1 MTDPD
6 SIAPLDAEFID
17 RIVEGGLTPI
27 ELRRAIDRLDRD
39 PEGWKRCSLA
49 FLEAQCWRESFRALE
64 APARIGVAA
73 PSPSGT
79 TGRFGRKSREW
90 RRVAIAAGMAAAAFA
105 MGWFAHPD
113 RSPTQVQHGP
123 TSPALAIATHQD
135 TLTPRVQVQETED
148 PTEPAGEFVRHP
160 EPEHFR
166 AGPGGSVVAA
176 PILAGPGIGEQG
188 LGDGRPRLSEHQL
201 ALLERQG
208 YQVDQRRRIVIATLD
223 DGRRVTLP
231 IDQVKVRYTGNDPL

>member
-6 SIAPLDAEFID
+6 STAPLEDDFID
-17 RIVEGGLTPI
+17 RIVDGGLTPI
-27 ELRRAIDRLDRD
+27 ELRMAIDRLDRE
-39 PEGWKRCSLA
+39 PEAWKRCALV

-64 APARIGVAA
+64 APPRIGVAA

-79 TGRFGRKSREW
+79 TGRLGRKSREW
-90 RRVAIAAGMAAAAFA
+90 RRVAIAAGMAAASFA

-113 RSPTQVQHGP
+113 RSPTQIQHGP
-123 TSPALAIATHQD
+123 TSPALAIATNQD
-135 TLTPRVQVQETED
+135 TPAPRAQAQETED
-148 PTEPAGEFVRHP
+148 PSEPAGEFVRYL
-160 EPEHFR
+160 EPDRFR
-166 AGPGGSVVAA
+166 AGPGVVV
-176 PILAGPGIGEQG
+176 PILAGPGIGEHG

-208 YQVDQRRRIVIATLD
+208 YQVDQRRGIVIATLD

-231 IDQVKVRYTGNDPL
+231 IDQVRFRYTRNDPL